1 MTEPKPDSG
10 AYRAEIKLDSDVSA
24 SSWADAIR
32 EMEETARDAA
42 EKKRAK
48 QAAAAAAAAA
58 VPPPAAPIPAR
69 SIGETTDS
77 KLSDTT
83 RSRYDEIRKTPTLKM
98 ESGDLSV
105 MVEFSEIIARVNTAG
120 KAISTLRK
128 AHPNLF
134 PERLYKTWT
143 DNLKETSTVM
153 MREFHNMRNGRQQ
166 KKYDKRCICSVCHS
180 VFMVPLGADQTCDA
194 CRAAKVPRGGGGYTS
209 SKRNEDK
216 TGDTTSGNS

>member
-1 MTEPKPDSG
+1 MTEPKRDSG
-10 AYRAEIKLDSDVSA
+10 VFRAEIKLDGDVSA

-48 QAAAAAAAAA
+48 QAAAEAAAA
-58 VPPPAAPIPAR
+58 PPPAPAR

-77 KLSDTT
+77 KLNDTT

-105 MVEFSEIIARVNTAG
+105 MVAFSEVIAKVNTAG
-120 KAISTLRK
+120 KAINTLRK
-128 AHPNLF
+128 SHPDLF

-153 MREFHNMRNGRQQ
+153 MKEFHNMRNGRQQ
-166 KKYDKRCICSVCHS
+166 KKYDKRCVCSVCHS

-194 CRAAKVPRGGGGYTS
+194 CKAAKVPRGGGGYTTA
-209 SKRNEDK
+209 KRNEDK
-216 TGDTTSGNS
+216 TGDTTGGNS